1 MCGKKI
7 LFAPALT
14 KKPIDTL
21 GAGDAFC
28 YQCNVVN
35 LLKKTRRNWILGN
48 VARSFAVN
56 HLGHQKYLNK
66 EFLLNYIKTYLNI

>member
-21 GAGDAFC
+21 GAGDAFFVISAMLSI
-28 YQCNVVN
+28 YS
-35 LLKKTRRNWILGN
+35 KKPEEIGFLGN
-48 VARSFAVN
+48 VA
-56 HLGHQKYLNK
+56 G
-66 EFLLNYIKTYLNI
+66 LLQ

>member
-1 MCGKKI
+1 MGKKI

-21 GAGDAFC
+21 GAGDAFFVISAMLSI
-28 YQCNVVN
+28 YS
-35 LLKKTRRNWILGN
+35 KKPEEIGFLGN
-48 VARSFAVN
+48 VAGSFAVN